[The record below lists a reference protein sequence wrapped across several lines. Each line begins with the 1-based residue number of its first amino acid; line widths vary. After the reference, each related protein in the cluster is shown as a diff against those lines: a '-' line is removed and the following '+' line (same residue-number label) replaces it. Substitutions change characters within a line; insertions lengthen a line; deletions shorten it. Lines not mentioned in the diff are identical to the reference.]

1 MTTHAADADRVSTPI
16 EKPTLT
22 QPYMNQLHPRVDTT
36 KLLVDCVFSKQK
48 DLELVSSG
56 QVSLPDIVFC
66 RAFRHAA

>member
-36 KLLVDCVFSKQK
+36 KLLVD
-48 DLELVSSG
+48 
-56 QVSLPDIVFC
+56 VSLTSGLLPS
-66 RAFRHAA
+66 A